1 MVDRIQKALN
11 NLSPKERK
19 QISFILEDVRKGEVK
34 DYDVKKL
41 KGHDGIYR
49 IRKGSLRIIYRITKE
64 GEILVLAIERR
75 GGTTYNLL

>member
-1 MVDRIQKALN
+1 MVDRIQKALH

-19 QISFILEDVRKGEVK
+19 HISLIFGDIRKGEVN

-49 IRKGSLRIIYRITKE
+49 VRKGSLRIIYRITKE
-64 GEILVLAIERR
+64 GEIFVLVIERR
-75 GGTTYNLL
+75 GDTTYNLL

>member
-19 QISFILEDVRKGEVK
+19 HISLILGDIRKGEVN

-49 IRKGSLRIIYRITKE
+49 VRKGSFRIIYRITKE
-64 GEILVLAIERR
+64 GEIFVLAIE
-75 GGTTYNLL
+75 